1 MYLRLALVKT
11 VGVAVAT
18 CSIVAL
24 GACHEHGRR
33 VERITTEAA
42 EFAITV
48 AGTADHHR
56 MGPGWRSDPGFAHN
70 PTRLLRIS
78 NCGDRS
84 IINPRILVD
93 GGADWFDINHIVGEI
108 VRPGMSD
115 QEKAFS
121 LWQWV
126 RRNLSDGPTYGSPI
140 WGDTRSMTRFMNV
153 CGTGA
158 CGTYH
163 VVMPVIG
170 KHAGLR
176 TFCGCFADCS
186 HAVQREFFDGQE
198 RFLDAHI
205 PHEAGQ
211 PGGWFALK
219 LNNAEL
225 AGVDEIMADRYLI
238 DRAGAGPGRADYV
251 AYFGP
256 GCQFHEEKPPA
267 DPRNMGMVLRPGES
281 IVWRWELLAP
291 SWNKGDETKKAD
303 RHGSGYVEF
312 QPRLSQEQVRYCA
325 EGAENVQFT
334 ERGGT
339 EAIVPLDALKPAR
352 LVYRL
357 YCPYMMTRVTVGGQF
372 ETGDG
377 GSSLIEH
384 SFDGR
389 EYRPA
394 WRSTGGGVQE
404 LRVELPDDDRFH
416 EPRFTHEIWLR
427 IALEGKGT
435 YASHLKLRG
444 DFQAYRPSL
453 PSLHA
458 GDNRIRF
465 SSRVDVAPGG
475 SPAPSNM
482 VVVEYRWRD
491 LPALP
496 VPRPP
501 AAPVHAVPGGPFGFN
516 ETLRWRPAE
525 VAASARVS
533 GYEVHVSARPD
544 LAWPVMP
551 NTHRIV
557 DGSQPAMQLVSP
569 DVLRHGATY
578 YWRVRG
584 RSTDGVWGDWSPTW
598 SFVAVG
604 PGAPR
609 DLTITYDQNT
619 GNTVL
624 AWSPPAG
631 GLPADHY
638 EIYASSEHGFS
649 PLRADEEAH
658 AHGKAILRPK
668 TLVAT
673 TASTTW
679 DASARPEVFYRITAV
694 DAQGN
699 RSVPTPIVKV
709 PSPALLPVDL
719 PPARIG
725 REYRFTLPARLRSGR
740 FALSLKKGIIVDGA
754 DTPGFTLT
762 DAPGMTWLRVDPST
776 GELKGTP
783 TAAGDHAFTV
793 RLEDGRGG
801 KCERRYELTVQP

>member
-1 MYLRLALVKT
+1 MT
-11 VGVAVAT
+11 T
-18 CSIVAL
+18 
-24 GACHEHGRR
+24 GACREHGRQ
-33 VERITTEAA
+33 VERITSEAA
-42 EFAITV
+42 EFTIAV
-48 AGTADHHR
+48 AGTADHRR
-56 MGPGWRSDPGFAHN
+56 MGPGWKDDPGSAHN
-70 PTRLLRIS
+70 PTHLLVIS
-78 NCGDRS
+78 NRGDRS
-84 IINPRILVD
+84 VIDPRIVVD
-93 GGADWFDINHIVGEI
+93 GGHDWFDINRIMEES
-108 VRPGMSD
+108 VRPGMTD
-115 QEKAFS
+115 EEKSFA

-126 RRNLSDGPTYGSPI
+126 RRNLSEGPTYGSPI
-140 WGDTRSMTRFMNV
+140 WGDARSMTRFMNV

-163 VVMPVIG
+163 IVMPVIG
-170 KHAGLR
+170 RHAGLQ
-176 TFCGCFADCS
+176 TFSGCFADCS
-186 HAVQREFFDGQE
+186 HAVQKEFFDGQE

-219 LNNAEL
+219 LNNVEL
-225 AGVDEIMADRYLI
+225 AGVDDIMADRYLI

-256 GCQFHEEKPPA
+256 GCQFYEEKPPS

-281 IVWRWELLAP
+281 IVWRWKLLGP
-291 SWNKGDETKKAD
+291 PWKKGDGTEEAD

-312 QPRLSQEQVRYCA
+312 RPRLSQEQVRYCA
-325 EGAENVQFT
+325 EEAENVQFT
-334 ERGGT
+334 ERGGE
-339 EAIVPLDALKPAR
+339 EAIVPLDTLKPAR
-352 LVYRL
+352 VVYRL
-357 YCPYMMTRVTVGGQF
+357 YCPYMMTRVTAEGQF

-377 GSSLIEH
+377 GSSLIEY
-384 SFDGR
+384 SFDNR

-404 LRVELPDDDRFH
+404 PQVELPDDDRFH
-416 EPRFTHEIWLR
+416 EPRFTHEMWLR
-427 IALEGKGT
+427 IILEGKET
-435 YASHLKLRG
+435 YASHLRLRG

-491 LPALP
+491 LPTLP
-496 VPRPP
+496 VPKPP
-501 AAPVHAVPGGPFGFN
+501 AAPVHPVPGGSFGFN

-525 VAASARVS
+525 VAAPAEIT
-533 GYEVHVSARPD
+533 GYEVYISARPD

-557 DGSQPAMQLVSP
+557 DGSEPSMQLVSP

-584 RSTDGVWGDWSPTW
+584 RSSDGVWGDWSLTW
-598 SFVAVG
+598 SFVAAG

-609 DLTITYDQNT
+609 DLQVAYDQTT
-619 GNTVL
+619 GDTVL
-624 AWSPPAG
+624 SWSAPTE
-631 GLPADHY
+631 GLLADHY

-649 PLRADEEAH
+649 PLRADEEAR
-658 AHGKAILRPK
+658 AHGIAIHRPT

-673 TASTTW
+673 TAATTW
-679 DASARPEVFYRITAV
+679 DASGRPEVFYRITAV
-694 DAQGN
+694 DVQGN

-709 PSPALLPVDL
+709 PSPALLPIDL
-719 PPARIG
+719 PPARLSQ
-725 REYRFTLPARLRSGR
+725 EYRFKLPARLRSGR
-740 FALSLKKGIIVDGA
+740 FALSLSKGIITDGA
-754 DTPGFTLT
+754 DTPRFTLP
-762 DAPGMTWLRVDPST
+762 DMPGLAWLRIDPSS

-783 TAAGDHAFTV
+783 TVAGDHAFTV
-793 RLEDGRGG
+793 HLEDSRGG
-801 KCERRYELTVQP
+801 QCDRQYRFAVQP